1 MAQNSKI
8 REFPDISNKLT
19 APTKKSLFE
28 KQKAEAEAKRQR
40 EQQETAAVYED
51 FIKSFDDTDD
61 NPPSTNFNARGGGV
75 GGGGFGSSGSG
86 GGAPFGG
93 GPSKRHFSGP
103 PTGPSSRTGGGFS
116 GGRGPTGPGSLGPP
130 PPSLSRKRAHDGSH
144 PLHRDYKEPSTG
156 IFAFEDSVPGPLD
169 AKAAFQA
176 DEEDEDH
183 AATLHAHER
192 TAPKPTLRLSYLP
205 PGTSPAVIK
214 ALLPSTLTVDA
225 VRILPSTNTGTA
237 STERRSHSA
246 VVTLAKETPAVDVD
260 TAVNALQNRYLGR
273 GFYLTLSRHL
283 SSTVD
288 LPPVGFASN
297 SSLPFGA
304 RPIPTGPAAGFG
316 RGRPAGSHR
325 GGFAPPQSYAPTGLA
340 NSGRGAPA
348 TQVIVTPPSDLNQ
361 LKLIHKTL
369 EALLTHGPE
378 FEALLM
384 SRKDVQNEEK
394 WAWLWDSRSRG
405 GVYYRWRLWNILSGG
420 HRKNPGG
427 RVGGGTVSQT
437 IFEGGPVF
445 ITPERGLAFEYATR
459 LDEIVSD
466 SEYDS
471 SDEDDSGDE
480 GRRRHLH
487 FQGAGAPLPE
497 AINLEGDEQA
507 YLNPLQ
513 KARLTHL
520 LARLPTTSAKLR
532 RGDVARVTAFAIE
545 HADEG
550 ADEVVEMITL
560 NVQRPFTFSKAN
572 PDYRGP
578 TTAGNEPTF
587 ARRGAGGGVDEEG
600 VGIPEDEKKAAIDQQ
615 EDTSSSKLIGLF
627 IISDILSSSSTSGIR
642 HAWRYRQLFES
653 ALRRHQ
659 IFESL
664 GRLEKVM
671 QWGRM
676 RAEKWKRSILSVLTL
691 WEGWCVFPQ
700 ASQEGFLAGFV
711 NPPLTKEEEVEE
723 EEEEGRGEKEKE
735 KEKGRGGEVGG
746 VAQVVAKSRWRTV
759 DDTAD
764 TPTDADARNEI
775 DAAER
780 RNSNNNDAV
789 DEMDVDVDVDGEPM
803 PSDADDYDDGD
814 ENLDGEPMDDDDDE
828 EDLVGAEGE
837 PMLTEAHAEEEEQQ
851 RRPKTDPSSTS
862 MSMSTTVAE
871 TAPAGARRPRRRPK
885 AEDMFA
891 DSDDDG
897 DGDDND
903 GDGE

>member
-8 REFPDISNKLT
+8 REFPDISTKLT

-61 NPPSTNFNARGGGV
+61 NPPSTNFSSRGGG
-75 GGGGFGSSGSG
+75 GGGGFGSSGG
-86 GGAPFGG
+86 GTPFG

-103 PTGPSSRTGGGFS
+103 PTGPASRGGFS
-116 GGRGPTGPGSLGPP
+116 GGRGPPSGPGSLGPP
-130 PPSLSRKRAHDGSH
+130 PPSLSRKRAYDGSH
-144 PLHRDYKEPSTG
+144 PLQKESSTG
-156 IFAFEDSVPGPLD
+156 IFAFEDSAPGPLD

-183 AATLHAHER
+183 VATSHAHER

-214 ALLPSTLTVDA
+214 TLLPSTLTVDA
-225 VRILPSTNTGTA
+225 IRILPSTNTSSTN
-237 STERRSHSA
+237 TERRSHSA
-246 VVTLAKETPAVDVD
+246 IVTLAKETPAVDVD

-288 LPPVGFASN
+288 LPPVGLSST

-316 RGRPAGSHR
+316 RGRPGGAHR
-325 GGFAPPQSYAPTGLA
+325 GGFAPPQSYAPTGPA
-340 NSGRGAPA
+340 YSGRGVPA
-348 TQVIVTPPSDLNQ
+348 TQVVVTPPSDLGQ

-405 GVYYRWRLWNILSGG
+405 GVYYRWRLWDILSGG
-420 HRKNPGG
+420 QRKSSG
-427 RVGGGTVSQT
+427 RVGGGTISQN
-437 IFEGGPVF
+437 IFEGGPAFV
-445 ITPERGLAFEYATR
+445 TLEKGLPFEYVTQ
-459 LDEIVSD
+459 LEDIVSESD
-466 SEYDS
+466 YDS

-487 FQGAGAPLPE
+487 FQGGAPLPE
-497 AINLEGDEQA
+497 VTNLEGDDQA
-507 YLNPLQ
+507 SYLNPLQ

-520 LARLPTTSAKLR
+520 LARLPTTNAKLR

-550 ADEVVEMITL
+550 AEEVVEMITL
-560 NVQRPFTFSKAN
+560 NVQRPFTFSRAN
-572 PDYRGP
+572 PEYRGP
-578 TTAGNEPTF
+578 GNET
-587 ARRGAGGGVDEEG
+587 AKRWDDEVLE
-600 VGIPEDEKKAAIDQQ
+600 EEKKSIEQ

-642 HAWRYRQLFES
+642 HAWRYRQLFEA
-653 ALRRHQ
+653 ALRRSQ
-659 IFESL
+659 VFEGL
-664 GRLEKVM
+664 GRLEKVLH
-671 QWGRM
+671 WGRM
-676 RAEKWKRSILSVLTL
+676 RAEKWKRSILSVLAL

-700 ASQEGFLAGFV
+700 ASQEHFTTVFT
-711 NPPLTKEEEVEE
+711 NPPLSAEEEAANAAA
-723 EEEEGRGEKEKE
+723 EKAS
-735 KEKGRGGEVGG
+735 
-746 VAQVVAKSRWRTV
+746 VAALAAKSRWKTV
-759 DDTAD
+759 DETAQAKND
-764 TPTDADARNEI
+764 E
-775 DAAER
+775 AAEAEE
-780 RNSNNNDAV
+780 D
-789 DEMDVDVDVDGEPM
+789 DEGMDTDVDGEPM
-803 PSDADDYDDGD
+803 VED
-814 ENLDGEPMDDDDDE
+814 ENLDGEPMDDDDEDE
-828 EDLVGAEGE
+828 DDDDLDGE
-837 PMLTEAHAEEEEQQ
+837 PMMMEEDEDAEDGYDQ
-851 RRPKTDPSSTS
+851 RGSAGVRRRENGDFVDGGISSNGAQFEPTVVGLGFAKQPVDQLLPKDKDPPP
-862 MSMSTTVAE
+862 TT
-871 TAPAGARRPRRRPK
+871 RRRRPK

-891 DSDDDG
+891 DSD
-897 DGDDND
+897 
-903 GDGE
+903 GE

>member
-8 REFPDISNKLT
+8 REFPDISTKLT

-28 KQKAEAEAKRQR
+28 KQKADAEAKRQR

-51 FIKSFDDTDD
+51 FIKSFDDADE
-61 NPPSTNFNARGGGV
+61 NPPSTNFNARGGG
-75 GGGGFGSSGSG
+75 GGFGSSG
-86 GGAPFGG
+86 GGAPFG

-103 PTGPSSRTGGGFS
+103 PTGPAARGGFS
-116 GGRGPTGPGSLGPP
+116 GGRGPSGPGSLGLP
-130 PPSLSRKRAHDGSH
+130 PPSLSRKRAYDGSH
-144 PLHRDYKEPSTG
+144 PLQKESSTG
-156 IFAFEDSVPGPLD
+156 IFAFEDSAPGPLD

-183 AATLHAHER
+183 VGTVHAHER
-192 TAPKPTLRLSYLP
+192 TAPKPTLRLSFLP

-225 VRILPSTNTGTA
+225 VRILPSTSNST
-237 STERRSHSA
+237 TERRSHSA
-246 VVTLAKETPAVDVD
+246 IVTLAKETPAVDVD

-283 SSTVD
+283 SSAID
-288 LPPVGFASN
+288 LPPVGLSSS

-316 RGRPAGSHR
+316 RGRPGGSHR

-340 NSGRGAPA
+340 QSGRGVPA
-348 TQVIVTPPSDLNQ
+348 TQVVVTPPSDLNQ

-384 SRKDVQNEEK
+384 SRKDVQSEEK

-405 GVYYRWRLWNILSGG
+405 GVYYRWRLWDILSGG
-420 HRKNPGG
+420 QRKNSGG
-427 RVGGGTVSQT
+427 RVGSGIVSQN

-445 ITPERGLAFEYATR
+445 ITPEKGLPFEYTTR
-459 LDEIVSD
+459 LEEFVSGSD
-466 SEYDS
+466 YDS

-487 FQGAGAPLPE
+487 FHGGAPPPE
-497 AINLEGDEQA
+497 VTNLEGDDQA

-520 LARLPTTSAKLR
+520 LARLPTTNAKLR
-532 RGDVARVTAFAIE
+532 RGDVARITAFAIE

-550 ADEVVEMITL
+550 AEEVVEMITL
-560 NVQRPFTFSKAN
+560 NVQRPFTFSGAN

-578 TTAGNEPTF
+578 GNET
-587 ARRGAGGGVDEEG
+587 AKRGDEE
-600 VGIPEDEKKAAIDQQ
+600 IPEEEKKSIEQ

-642 HAWRYRQLFES
+642 HAWRYRQLFEA
-653 ALRRHQ
+653 ALRRNQ
-659 IFESL
+659 VFEGL

-671 QWGRM
+671 HWGRM

-700 ASQEGFLAGFV
+700 ASQEHFTTVFT
-711 NPPLTKEEEVEE
+711 NPPLSAEEEAANAAA
-723 EEEEGRGEKEKE
+723 EKAS
-735 KEKGRGGEVGG
+735 
-746 VAQVVAKSRWRTV
+746 VAALAAKSRWKTV
-759 DDTAD
+759 DETAQAESDQAAQAKEVNGMDT
-764 TPTDADARNEI
+764 
-775 DAAER
+775 
-780 RNSNNNDAV
+780 
-789 DEMDVDVDVDGEPM
+789 DVDGEAM
-803 PSDADDYDDGD
+803 AED
-814 ENLDGEPMDDDDDE
+814 ENLDGEPMDDD
-828 EDLVGAEGE
+828 EDLDGE
-837 PMLTEAHAEEEEQQ
+837 PMVKEEEEGAEDDTEHGQ
-851 RRPKTDPSSTS
+851 RDSAGGKMKDDDDDDDDGGISTQVQFEP
-862 MSMSTTVAE
+862 TVGFGFNKQPVDRHLKDSPP
-871 TAPAGARRPRRRPK
+871 TARRRRPK

-891 DSDDDG
+891 DSD
-897 DGDDND
+897 
-903 GDGE
+903 GE

>member
-8 REFPDISNKLT
+8 REFPDISTKLT

-40 EQQETAAVYED
+40 EQRETAAVYED

-61 NPPSTNFNARGGGV
+61 NPSSTNFSSRG
-75 GGGGFGSSGSG
+75 GGGGFGSSG

-103 PTGPSSRTGGGFS
+103 PTGPSSRGGGFS
-116 GGRGPTGPGSLGPP
+116 GVRGPTGPGSLGPP

-144 PLHRDYKEPSTG
+144 PPHKEPSTG
-156 IFAFEDSVPGPLD
+156 IFAFEDSVTGPLD

-183 AATLHAHER
+183 AATLQAHER

-205 PGTSPAVIK
+205 PGTSPAVVK
-214 ALLPSTLTVDA
+214 ALLPSTLTIDA
-225 VRILPSTNTGTA
+225 VRILPSTSTSTTN
-237 STERRSHSA
+237 TERRSHSA
-246 VVTLAKETPAVDVD
+246 IVTLAKETPTVDVD

-283 SSTVD
+283 SSAVD
-288 LPPVGFASN
+288 LPPVGLSSG

-316 RGRPAGSHR
+316 RGRPGGSHR
-325 GGFAPPQSYAPTGLA
+325 GGFAPPQSYAPTGPA
-340 NSGRGAPA
+340 HSGRGAPP
-348 TQVIVTPPSDLNQ
+348 TQVAVTPPSDLNQ

-405 GVYYRWRLWNILSGG
+405 GVYYRWRLWDILSGG
-420 HRKNPGG
+420 NRKNSGA

-445 ITPERGLAFEYATR
+445 IIPERGLPFEYVTR

-513 KARLTHL
+513 KARLAHL

-550 ADEVVEMITL
+550 AEEVVEMITL

-572 PDYRGP
+572 PDYKGG
-578 TTAGNEPTF
+578 AGNET
-587 ARRGAGGGVDEEG
+587 AKRGRGEE
-600 VGIPEDEKKAAIDQQ
+600 EEESLEEEKKTTEQ

-642 HAWRYRQLFES
+642 HAWRYRQLFEA
-653 ALRRHQ
+653 ALRRSQ
-659 IFESL
+659 IFEGL
-664 GRLEKVM
+664 GRLEKAM
-671 QWGRM
+671 HWGRM
-676 RAEKWKRSILSVLTL
+676 RAEKWKRSILAVLTL

-700 ASQEGFLAGFV
+700 ASQEHFTSVFT
-711 NPPLTKEEEVEE
+711 NPPLTPEEVAANAAA
-723 EEEEGRGEKEKE
+723 EKEAS
-735 KEKGRGGEVGG
+735 
-746 VAQVVAKSRWRTV
+746 VAALAAKSRWKTV
-759 DDTAD
+759 DDTANAQAQAQGQGRSGIQGAEEA
-764 TPTDADARNEI
+764 PKNEI
-775 DAAER
+775 DGMG
-780 RNSNNNDAV
+780 
-789 DEMDVDVDVDGEPM
+789 MDTNHDDIDGEPM
-803 PSDADDYDDGD
+803 AEDEDGD
-814 ENLDGEPMDDDDDE
+814 ENLDGEPMDDDDDDAGNMDVDGE
-828 EDLVGAEGE
+828 SMLTDGDDGAE
-837 PMLTEAHAEEEEQQ
+837 EQHH
-851 RRPKTDPSSTS
+851 SE
-862 MSMSTTVAE
+862 STTTRAQAQA
-871 TAPAGARRPRRRPK
+871 TQHLQPAPSAPQVTTNARRKRPK

-891 DSDDDG
+891 DSD
-897 DGDDND
+897 
-903 GDGE
+903 GE